1 MSDAAG
7 SLSSLGAEADAIA
20 AIVQA
25 QPGVA
30 RLSGG
35 PAGVVG
41 TYLPGHRVPG
51 VRLAEREIEV
61 HVVARWVSSLPALA
75 EQLRSAVTP
84 LAAGRSVSVYIDD
97 IEAAALPAEDEAV

>member
-1 MSDAAG
+1 MSDVGG
-7 SLSSLGAEADAIA
+7 SLSTLGAEADAIA
-20 AIVQA
+20 AIVQV

-35 PAGVVG
+35 PAGVIG

-61 HVVARWVSSLPALA
+61 HVVARWVSSLPELA
-75 EQLRSAVTP
+75 EQVRAAVTP
-84 LAAGRSVSVYIDD
+84 LARGRSVSVYIDD
-97 IEAAALPAEDEAV
+97 IEAAALPADDEVV

>member
-20 AIVQA
+20 AIVLA

-51 VRLAEREIEV
+51 VRLAERDIEV

-75 EQLRSAVTP
+75 DQLRAAVTP
-84 LAAGRSVSVYIDD
+84 LARGRSVSVYIDD
-97 IEAAALPAEDEAV
+97 IEAAALPADDAAV